1 MEKKL
6 EFASIVGL
14 EEHQLFAN
22 RGTLNEAMQYADDI
36 LKQIPAK
43 GGDRLAAYTA
53 AYVLYNTAVRHY
65 NKQIEELEG
74 SD

>member
-6 EFASIVGL
+6 EFATIVGL

-36 LKQIPAK
+36 IKQIPTE
-43 GGDRLAAYTA
+43 GGGRLAAYTA
-53 AYVLYNTAVRHY
+53 AYVLYNTAVRY
-65 NKQIEELEG
+65 YKEQIETHN
-74 SD
+74 DQ